1 MDVFTHGLTISLIL
15 GGLQAGALLFAGILG
30 SIAPDLDV
38 LLTPLSSR
46 NPRHY
51 ILVHG
56 GVTHSLAGGVL
67 AALLAFGVAL
77 VVALYIPLLGE
88 WGIVLTA
95 GAVVALISGTLL
107 HLFFDLLA
115 FPGIPLRWPA
125 SDRKYTLGIFPG
137 PSFFVLGL
145 TLVFLVPFL
154 LGVID
159 VTAFWL
165 YAGIFLAFLAAC
177 TGLKLVVSSRVTGT
191 AIPTRHPLRWLVLED
206 AGESY
211 RLSRYHILKGFGE
224 VTEYEKFD
232 GVTSEEASRYR
243 DLPELRRL
251 SYHSYIVTVRREG
264 EDLVFRD
271 PLRDEGVIFYPMYYT
286 KVRVGMD
293 AGYFINQEL

>member
-1 MDVFTHGLTISLIL
+1 VDVLTHGLTISLIL
-15 GGLQAGALLFAGILG
+15 GGLHAGALLLAGILG

-46 NPRHY
+46 NPRRY

-67 AALLAFGVAL
+67 AALLAFGIALAVAL
-77 VVALYIPLLGE
+77 DIPVLGE
-88 WGIVLTA
+88 WGIVLSA

-154 LGVID
+154 LGLIS
-159 VTAFWL
+159 TEAFWL
-165 YAGIFLAFLAAC
+165 YAGIFLAFLVSCA
-177 TGLKLVVSSRVTGT
+177 GLRVLVSSRVTGT

-206 AGESY
+206 TGESI
-211 RLSRYHILKGFGE
+211 RFSRYHLLRGSGE
-224 VTEYEKFD
+224 AVEYPKYD
-232 GVTSEEASRYR
+232 GVTAEEASRYR
-243 DLPELRRL
+243 ELPEVRRL
-251 SYHSYIVTVRREG
+251 YYHSYVVTARREG
-264 EDLVFRD
+264 KDIVFRD
-271 PLRDEGVIFYPMYYT
+271 PLRDEGVIFYPPYY
-286 KVRVGMD
+286 KVVKVGED
-293 AGYFINQEL
+293 GEV